1 MKIKYDIKNNHYK
14 MYGEANYLVMH
25 KKKYLNNFNKKIRNY
40 FDLFYIITA
49 ILYLFSI
56 LIEIDIISKFLFIL
70 STILLFYIFMAYQAY
85 IVYKNSNH
93 KGEIIIDEYGIT
105 DKSDIIVS
113 FPWDKIELIG
123 ITKNTLAIVTN
134 SPMVLI
140 LEPNEKIIE
149 EIKKYKDIK
158 VIRSI

>member
-1 MKIKYDIKNNHYK
+1 

-93 KGEIIIDEYGIT
+93 KGEIIIDEYGI
-105 DKSDIIVS
+105 DPSESGQGQHRK
-113 FPWDKIELIG
+113 
-123 ITKNTLAIVTN
+123 
-134 SPMVLI
+134 
-140 LEPNEKIIE
+140 
-149 EIKKYKDIK
+149 
-158 VIRSI
+158 